1 MKVKDF
7 RVSQSIS
14 ELIEFNLYLLH
25 LFEQLLQLHLVE
37 VDLGG
42 VVDGVALGS
51 VGVEVER
58 ELDDGRTDI
67 LADDLALADLRM
79 VEHNLVVL
87 LHLRV
92 VEGHVELPV
101 EVLQRMLSANQL
113 PFQLRHVLR
122 RVLSGINHC
131 LQRQKDKCLYYMF
144 YLIIIIIR

>member
-1 MKVKDF
+1 MKVKDV

-51 VGVEVER
+51 VGVEVKR

-67 LADDLALADLRM
+67 LADDLALANLRM
-79 VEHNLVVL
+79 VEHYLVVL
-87 LHLRV
+87 LHL
-92 VEGHVELPV
+92 
-101 EVLQRMLSANQL
+101 
-113 PFQLRHVLR
+113 
-122 RVLSGINHC
+122 
-131 LQRQKDKCLYYMF
+131 
-144 YLIIIIIR
+144 